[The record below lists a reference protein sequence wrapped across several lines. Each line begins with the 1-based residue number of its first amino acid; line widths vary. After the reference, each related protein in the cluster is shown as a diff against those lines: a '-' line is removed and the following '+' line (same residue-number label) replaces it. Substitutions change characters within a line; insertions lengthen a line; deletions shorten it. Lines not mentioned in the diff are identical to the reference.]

1 MPEFPSES
9 IGVLKRQNGNGD
21 LQNVPEDEGEPQ
33 DDETGSAPGY
43 YDRLGSTAEPGTE
56 NRIPVG
62 SRRRPWPMAT
72 DGDFAVKGSETSDR
86 PQKPNPLPKNDPFPQ
101 VHVALLK
108 DSVSRYRQR
117 FGEDEAMPAEAKIG
131 EVVPPGLVT
140 ELGVSPETQLTMLGP
155 FHLDDVR
162 AYQNVSDV
170 SEEHHG
176 LLGLSY
182 VTTDGESHRKYVRVQ
197 ANIIDE

>member
-1 MPEFPSES
+1 M
-9 IGVLKRQNGNGD
+9 
-21 LQNVPEDEGEPQ
+21 
-33 DDETGSAPGY
+33 
-43 YDRLGSTAEPGTE
+43 
-56 NRIPVG
+56 
-62 SRRRPWPMAT
+62 
-72 DGDFAVKGSETSDR
+72 
-86 PQKPNPLPKNDPFPQ
+86 LPYS
-101 VHVALLK
+101 K

-117 FGEDEAMPAEAKIG
+117 FGEDEAMPAEAKIEG
-131 EVVPPGLVT
+131 CAPGLVT

>member
-9 IGVLKRQNGNGD
+9 IGVLKRQNGPGEH
-21 LQNVPEDEGEPQ
+21 QNVPEDEGEPQ

-108 DSVSRYRQR
+108 RQCVS
-117 FGEDEAMPAEAKIG
+117 
-131 EVVPPGLVT
+131 
-140 ELGVSPETQLTMLGP
+140 
-155 FHLDDVR
+155 
-162 AYQNVSDV
+162 
-170 SEEHHG
+170 
-176 LLGLSY
+176 LS
-182 VTTDGESHRKYVRVQ
+182 TALRRR
-197 ANIIDE
+197 